1 VPIHESLQRKITRT
15 EVHAPRGQ
23 TIDLEGLHFASFS
36 SDGRDLV
43 NRHVQFV
50 KHHMP
55 ELSKE
60 FVKNI
65 LNTSFIE
72 WERINKV
79 NIESVLRIKDPEEL
93 RNQMDQLWEIFR
105 RNIDKFIVI
114 PEQKLKL
121 EKIRDDFFRTFEN
134 F

>member
-1 VPIHESLQRKITRT
+1 
-15 EVHAPRGQ
+15 
-23 TIDLEGLHFASFS
+23 
-36 SDGRDLV
+36 
-43 NRHVQFV
+43 
-50 KHHMP
+50 MP

-79 NIESVLRIKDPEEL
+79 NIETMLRVKDPDEL

-121 EKIRDDFFRTFEN
+121 EKIRDDFFRAFED